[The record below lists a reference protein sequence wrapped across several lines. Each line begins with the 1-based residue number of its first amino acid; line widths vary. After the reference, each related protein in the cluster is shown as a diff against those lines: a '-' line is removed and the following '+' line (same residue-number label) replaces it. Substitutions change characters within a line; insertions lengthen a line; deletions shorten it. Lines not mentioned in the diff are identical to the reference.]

1 MALIL
6 FRSILPS
13 LAAEL
18 SCSRSHDFRHGGLHS
33 PMAGECSP
41 LRGPRGPAGKKQSLP
56 TWEFHELITAA
67 DQTKQEDTVVGEE
80 GGEGKGA

>member
-1 MALIL
+1 MGDIGDMGAHYRFVALIL

-41 LRGPRGPAGKKQSLP
+41 LRGPMGPAGKNKICQLGS
-56 TWEFHELITAA
+56 FMN
-67 DQTKQEDTVVGEE
+67 
-80 GGEGKGA
+80 